1 MKILKKSYHL
11 INPVSDWHKPE
22 NQNAPM
28 CEKHPFLVRFFRSNF
43 IHNRTSILR
52 KHMYMRKYYN
62 PENPE
67 ILKILVQTKNAFVVA
82 QFIAP
87 LILHSIGAISD
98 METKVPERQ
107 QVYSKLTTNYEK
119 IPKIKKVNKPNLY
132 HNKIV

>member
-1 MKILKKSYHL
+1 MKKTENQKRTKMKILKKSYHL

-62 PENPE
+62 PENP
-67 ILKILVQTKNAFVVA
+67 
-82 QFIAP
+82 
-87 LILHSIGAISD
+87 GSD
-98 METKVPERQ
+98 FSYPENPENPGSETHRRGGVSPP
-107 QVYSKLTTNYEK
+107 VLT
-119 IPKIKKVNKPNLY
+119 
-132 HNKIV
+132 HA